1 MEDTRHAIRQGR
13 VLADEG
19 LYEHAMET
27 WKAALSGAYALQDYA
42 GMFVLSGN
50 IGEACVRIAMQ
61 SEESS
66 RASKLLHEA
75 VENLDYALQ
84 IVEQCS
90 LRDVLGGYRVL
101 YQGVRRAE
109 MLKVKAQKLINKL
122 QVVEEE
128 VEAKREVLP
137 CTTCGGV
144 GEEIVLDENDGC
156 YYCKRCY
163 DEYYAAK
170 DDVSAPVDLAIGK
183 EKKVDTC
190 GLDVDDRATDTQ
202 WAAQL
207 DYQDSG
213 NDAMPTDEQVEAIE
227 VAPIRKDKQI
237 DEVAKETSE
246 EITQRVIEGNNAEK
260 LTQDRVR
267 YERVEL
273 GSLADF
279 LAGKLHLENEPQQLE
294 TQRNSGSKDAGV
306 FSTKA
311 TDGCGQEEISEEP
324 VANTKDQSDG
334 TANPAELDEDGAC
347 VEEAP
352 ALSETEDTAENIPD
366 KLEYSIAQLLEIRKI
381 SPSDCPETLLVSPV
395 RDDGTASTPARNKPN
410 NSRKKSNAKKTSRSV
425 TSHRESN
432 ADPSHFSQAATSEK
446 PTISPLPTLELCAA
460 MRKGLQEHQE
470 RQADSGAI
478 CDNSMA
484 PGSTEVLMT
493 AVALLNGPDSG
504 VSVP

>member
-27 WKAALSGAYALQDYA
+27 WKAALSGAYALQDCA

-61 SEESS
+61 SKESS

-311 TDGCGQEEISEEP
+311 TDGCGQEEVSEAP

-410 NSRKKSNAKKTSRSV
+410 NSRKKSNAKKTSSDL
-425 TSHRESN
+425 T
-432 ADPSHFSQAATSEK
+432 
-446 PTISPLPTLELCAA
+446 
-460 MRKGLQEHQE
+460 
-470 RQADSGAI
+470 
-478 CDNSMA
+478 
-484 PGSTEVLMT
+484 
-493 AVALLNGPDSG
+493 
-504 VSVP
+504 